1 MLKRTLCAAFAVA
14 VLVAFS
20 VPAFAGS
27 HHKMRVRGTVESVD
41 PAQKTFVVKDRD
53 GKAIPFISDFFDFSI
68 YIDADET
75 DLERWYV
82 ERFMRLRQTAFRDP
96 KSYFRRYAEVSEE
109 QALHI
114 ARGLWARIN
123 LVNLKENIQPTRPRA
138 DLVLRKNGNH
148 AIETVMLRKL

>member
-53 GKAIPFISDFFDFSI
+53 GKAIPFRVDDRSEF
-68 YIDADET
+68 E
-75 DLERWYV
+75 LEQGQARSG
-82 ERFMRLRQTAFRDP
+82 R
-96 KSYFRRYAEVSEE
+96 
-109 QALHI
+109 ALH
-114 ARGLWARIN
+114 RI
-123 LVNLKENIQPTRPRA
+123 EDRRPRQGQGLQGRTTA
-138 DLVLRKNGNH
+138 PRG
-148 AIETVMLRKL
+148 

>member
-53 GKAIPFISDFFDFSI
+53 GKAIPFRVDDRSEF
-68 YIDADET
+68 E
-75 DLERWYV
+75 LEH
-82 ERFMRLRQTAFRDP
+82 RDKP
-96 KSYFRRYAEVSEE
+96 DQDVPFTTYAPASRSRPSRENRRTSWMMWTSTGKSGSAS
-109 QALHI
+109 
-114 ARGLWARIN
+114 
-123 LVNLKENIQPTRPRA
+123 
-138 DLVLRKNGNH
+138 
-148 AIETVMLRKL
+148 

>member
-53 GKAIPFISDFFDFSI
+53 GKAIPFRVDDRSEFELEHRDKPDQDVPFTELKTDDRVKVKSFKGEPPHLVDDVDI
-68 YIDADET
+68 Y
-75 DLERWYV
+75 R
-82 ERFMRLRQTAFRDP
+82 
-96 KSYFRRYAEVSEE
+96 
-109 QALHI
+109 
-114 ARGLWARIN
+114 
-123 LVNLKENIQPTRPRA
+123 
-138 DLVLRKNGNH
+138 
-148 AIETVMLRKL
+148 